1 MRAVTRPLSAY
12 ADGPVDLNDI
22 AGGDGVLFV
31 RNAVGVAGRG
41 VAATVPV
48 DDVVA
53 FLADLDHDST
63 VPGAGPVALGGVP
76 FVPGSPADVVVPA
89 VQFRKDA
96 AGMTTVTLVG
106 DVDEEI
112 VHDAL
117 RRRDPANPTAASWS
131 IRPAVDV
138 DHYLAAVA
146 AARDAVRAG
155 ELTKAVIARP
165 IVVQSSDTIDVHAVL
180 RRLRASFGSSY
191 RYSIDGFIGASP
203 ELLVEVDGPV
213 VRSHPL
219 AGTAPRTGDVDNDAR
234 IAAELIASTKNQ
246 IEHRVVIDVVHDTLL
261 PWASYLDWEP
271 DPSIVTVANVQ
282 HLGTRMEGM
291 LSQPGPSVIELV
303 RGALAHPGTRR
314 PSARRGDRA
323 DPTRRGLRAR
333 PLRRRRRLGRRCRQW
348 HLGCRDPL
356 RRTVRRSP
364 VRAPGRRRRHR
375 RRQRSPRRAR
385 RDPGQVPG
393 HAQRHRPPVA
403 QLHLGLHLPPSDERT
418 DRIAPLASSHGQV
431 SAQR

>member
-1 MRAVTRPLSAY
+1 MRAITRPLSAY

-31 RNAVGVAGRG
+31 RNAIGVAGRG

-48 DDVVA
+48 DDAAA

-63 VPGAGPVALGGVP
+63 VPGAGPVALGCVP
-76 FVPGSPADVVVPA
+76 FVPGSPADVVVPT

-96 AGMTTVTLVG
+96 AGVTTVTLVG
-106 DVDEEI
+106 DADEE
-112 VHDAL
+112 VVRDAL
-117 RRRDPANPTAASWS
+117 RRRDPAAATAASWS

-138 DHYLAAVA
+138 DDYLTAVA

-155 ELTKAVIARP
+155 DLTKAVIARP
-165 IVVQSSDTIDVHAVL
+165 IVVQSSEAIDVHAVL
-180 RRLRASFGSSY
+180 RRLRGSFGSSY

-303 RGALAHPGTRR
+303 RALSPTPALGGHPRDPAIELIQRVEGFERGRYGGAVGWVDAAGNGTWAVAIRCAELSDDRR
-314 PSARRGDRA
+314 SARLVAGGGIVA
-323 DPTRRGLRAR
+323 DSDPHAELAETQAKFQAMLSAIVR
-333 PLRRRRRLGRRCRQW
+333 P
-348 HLGCRDPL
+348 
-356 RRTVRRSP
+356 
-364 VRAPGRRRRHR
+364 
-375 RRQRSPRRAR
+375 
-385 RDPGQVPG
+385 
-393 HAQRHRPPVA
+393 
-403 QLHLGLHLPPSDERT
+403 
-418 DRIAPLASSHGQV
+418 
-431 SAQR
+431 

>member
-1 MRAVTRPLSAY
+1 MRAVTRPLSEY
-12 ADGPVDLNDI
+12 ANGPVDLNDI

-31 RNAVGVAGRG
+31 RNAIGVAGRG

-48 DDVVA
+48 DDAVA

-63 VPGAGPVALGGVP
+63 VPGVGPVALGCVP

-96 AGMTTVTLVG
+96 AGVTTVTLVG
-106 DVDEEI
+106 DSDEEI
-112 VHDAL
+112 VSDAV
-117 RRRDPANPTAASWS
+117 RRRDPAIATAASWA

-138 DHYLAAVA
+138 DDYLAAVA

-165 IVVQSSDTIDVHAVL
+165 IVVESSEAIDVHAVL

-303 RGALAHPGTRR
+303 RALSPTPALGGHPRDAAIELIQRVEGFERGRYGGAVGWVDAAGNGTWAVAIRCAELSDDRR
-314 PSARRGDRA
+314 SARLVAGGGIVA
-323 DPTRRGLRAR
+323 DSDPHAELAETQAKFQAMLSAIVR
-333 PLRRRRRLGRRCRQW
+333 P
-348 HLGCRDPL
+348 
-356 RRTVRRSP
+356 
-364 VRAPGRRRRHR
+364 
-375 RRQRSPRRAR
+375 
-385 RDPGQVPG
+385 
-393 HAQRHRPPVA
+393 
-403 QLHLGLHLPPSDERT
+403 
-418 DRIAPLASSHGQV
+418 
-431 SAQR
+431 